1 MNKKDLD
8 YVNSV
13 ARLKNRVA
21 VKRYYL
27 EELPK
32 DLRSLS
38 FTVSNLETLRQI
50 QIVQRSLDNAI
61 EEGLSFESW
70 KDNLD
75 TDVIKRLSNARL
87 ETVYRT
93 NTHNVYNQSTRY
105 NAMTSDVTPYLM
117 YTAVGDERTRP
128 EHMKLDGTI
137 KRADSIF
144 WDRYTPPL
152 GYNCTAFKQ
161 KVSGDFTKAFRSPY
175 KGDMIS
181 IKLKSGKTIL
191 GITPNHPVMTDKG
204 FVFAKNINSSDNLVC
219 DNIEIKG
226 LNLSVQKKN
235 YDLVATSG
243 ERFKSMFLHR
253 LGFEKSTSF
262 DFHNDIEFMDKNI
275 DVVTSDSFLSGY
287 GERAKRGSNFI
298 FKLSD
303 YARELFG
310 LTIFRKSSTV
320 QNQTLVSQD
329 DFNVT
334 STDSKF
340 DGNISSAL
348 KFKLIEVFSPLLHV
362 FNIFSEKFLSRT
374 ISSFNS
380 KTVEPS
386 INRIST
392 DPELVTKFQNAN
404 PFIVEVDQVL
414 SVKKYFYFGFVYDF
428 ESIHGLVIA
437 DGIVTGNCRCGT
449 IPMSKEDAN
458 DMGISKRNLDSFP
471 EPEFGDK
478 KMGDVLSGVSD
489 EAVRALD
496 KMPSSSLKIKFK
508 ESQELIKTDVDLW
521 YEKNKTIFKQE

>member
-8 YVNSV
+8 FVNSV

-50 QIVQRSLDNAI
+50 QIVQRSLENAI

-144 WDRYTPPL
+144 WNRYTPPL
-152 GYNCTAFKQ
+152 GFNCTTSKQ
-161 KVSGDFTKAFRSPY
+161 KVSGDFTKAFRSFY
-175 KGDMIS
+175 KGDVIS
-181 IKLKSGKTIL
+181 IKLKSGKVIS
-191 GITPNHPVMTDKG
+191 GVTPNHPMMTDQG
-204 FVFAKNINSSDNLVC
+204 FIFAKDIHSGDNLVC
-219 DNIEIKG
+219 DNVEIKG
-226 LNLSVQKKN
+226 LNSSVEKKN
-235 YDLVATSG
+235 YDLVATSSN
-243 ERFKSMFLHR
+243 RFKSMFLHR

-262 DFHNDIEFMDKNI
+262 NFHNDIEFMDKNI
-275 DVVTSDSFLSGY
+275 DIVTSESFLSGY
-287 GERAKRGSNFI
+287 DERAESLTNII
-298 FKLSD
+298 FKFSN
-303 YARELFG
+303 YASKLFG
-310 LTIFRKSSTV
+310 LTIFSKRSSIKNKAQIA
-320 QNQTLVSQD
+320 QNNLDVTTTNAQTIS
-329 DFNVT
+329 
-334 STDSKF
+334 
-340 DGNISSAL
+340 NISCAF
-348 KFKLIEVFSPLLHV
+348 KFGFVEVFSPIIYIL
-362 FNIFSEKFLSRT
+362 NIFSEKLLSRT
-374 ISSFNS
+374 VSSFNS
-380 KTVEPS
+380 NGVEPS
-386 INRIST
+386 VNRVST
-392 DPELVTKFQNAN
+392 DFELLAKFENAKSS
-404 PFIVEVDQVL
+404 IVELDQVV
-414 SVKKYFYFGFVYDF
+414 SVHKYFYFGFVYDF
-428 ESIHGLVIA
+428 ESVHGLVIT

-449 IPMSKEDAN
+449 IPLSKEDAN
-458 DMGISKRNLDSFP
+458 DMGISKKNLDSFP

-496 KMPSSSLKIKFK
+496 KMPNSSLKTKFR

-521 YEKNKTIFKQE
+521 YEKNKNIFKQE